1 MNKRRKEMTCEHI
14 EELLSPYLEGELSLD
29 EKRSIEEHLKTCR
42 SCSLLLSSLKE
53 TRESLVDF
61 PQLEVSQGLLTRLYS
76 IPQKKRRFS
85 LGLDFFLRPSLQP
98 VLAAATIVLTLIS
111 FYFFG
116 PNKKSI
122 DRTINRQLHLGYG
135 AVEKLYA
142 KADSFVASLGEY
154 KDSILVSLKNISG
167 GGETEN
173 STSDKNGGIK
183 WKKKSSSPDNQ
194 NLPLSQEFSPSSFR
208 SEWARSTT
216 VNP

>member
-1 MNKRRKEMTCEHI
+1 MKCEQV
-14 EELLSPYLEGELSLD
+14 EEFLSPYLEDELSPE
-29 EKRSIEEHLKTCR
+29 EKRTVEEHLKTCPG
-42 SCSLLLSSLKE
+42 CSLLLSSLKE
-53 TRESLVDF
+53 TRESLVDL
-61 PQLEVSQGLLTRLYS
+61 PQLEVSQALLTRLYS

-98 VLAAATIVLTLIS
+98 VLAAASIVLTLVS

-122 DRTINRQLHLGYG
+122 DRAVNRQLHLGYG

-154 KDSILVSLKNISG
+154 KDNILVSLKNITG
-167 GGETEN
+167 LGETEN

-183 WKKKSSSPDNQ
+183 WKKKSSSPDNP
-194 NLPLSQEFSPSSFR
+194 NLPLSQEFSPSSFP